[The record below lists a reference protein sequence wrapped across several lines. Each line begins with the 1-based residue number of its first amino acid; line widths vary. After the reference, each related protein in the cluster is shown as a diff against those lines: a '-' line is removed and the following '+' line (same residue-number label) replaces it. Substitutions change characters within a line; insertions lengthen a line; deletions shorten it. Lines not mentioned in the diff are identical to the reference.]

1 MRILELM
8 QERGILPIQLAVHM
22 NVSPTAVTNWIRG
35 YKYPSADK
43 LPKIAAFL
51 GCSIDELYGTEEPH
65 STTPHQNDTAREES
79 TPCCS
84 PSRISTNTPV

>member
-51 GCSIDELYGTEEPH
+51 GCSIDDLYGTEEPH

-79 TPCCS
+79 APCCS
-84 PSRISTNTPV
+84 LSRISTNTPV